1 MGKEKWLEDPEE
13 VWDQIKKVVQFTSAF
28 GYAWLVNHIYIGLG

>member
-1 MGKEKWLEDPEE
+1 MGKEKWLEGDE
-13 VWDQIKKVVQFTSAF
+13 VWEKMKKVVQFTSAF